1 MNFKDEMI
9 HIFVQAIKGEVEPEA
24 WEKWWDNHIEKLR
37 ETLLLGDLERM
48 EPSEQRPLDYRSMV
62 KCQQGIAY
70 YFYRQGKPQKCSD
83 YYEIMAKQQEKQKRQ
98 DAMKAYHDRMKPLR
112 EQWEHYLAGHPTAPI
127 AYDWIGTLGTPPGQ
141 TSFVGNSNVQKNIF
155 QRDKNISVKD
165 KRVSNREEMH
175 QRLKENMSAKI
186 APLTKAYGMK
196 SAGPKTFVRERNGI
210 VSYVSFTG
218 YFRGGGYESMT
229 CYLGPLY
236 SIDTGLLNLPV
247 EVYQTDIY
255 LELKNNWGDIQYDLE
270 GVSAEKI
277 NCQFDRILTLLAEEV
292 LPRWQQ
298 IDSLEAFFA
307 PERQAY
313 FGAAMTGPLDTRTNR
328 PLWEIKSVPHP
339 WHADDYLFGVW
350 DLLCG
355 REEAGYERLARCVEY
370 ANAHRNADWYTWDY
384 NNPKDHLAVY
394 CHNAELFYQTR
405 EQANADSRRQAIKET
420 YEQVCHFMRYYYKL
434 SKRVTR

>member
-1 MNFKDEMI
+1 MSFKDEMTKT
-9 HIFVQAIKGEVEPEA
+9 FLQVIKGEVEPEV
-24 WEKWWDNHIEKLR
+24 WEKWWDVHIGKLQ
-37 ETLLLGDLERM
+37 EMLLLGDLERI
-48 EPSEQRPLDYRSMV
+48 EPSEHRPLEYKSMV

-98 DAMKAYHDRMKPLR
+98 DAMNAYYDRMKPLR
-112 EQWEHYLAGHPTAPI
+112 EQWEHYLAGHPAAPI
-127 AYDWIGTLGTPPGQ
+127 AYDWRGTLGTPLGQ
-141 TSFVGNSNVQKNIF
+141 ISFAEG
-155 QRDKNISVKD
+155 DKH
-165 KRVSNREEMH
+165 VSYREEMH
-175 QRLKENMSAKI
+175 QRLKENVSAKI

-218 YFRGGGYESMT
+218 YFRGGGFESMN

-236 SIDTGLLNLPV
+236 SIDTRLLNLPA

-255 LELKNNWGDIQYDLE
+255 LELKSNWRDIQYDLE
-270 GVSAEKI
+270 GVNTEKI
-277 NCQFDRILTLLAEEV
+277 NFQFDRILTFLAEEV

-298 IDSLEAFFA
+298 IDSLETFFA
-307 PERQAY
+307 PERQTY
-313 FGAAMTGPLDTRTNR
+313 FEAAMTGPLDTRTNR
-328 PLWEIKSVPHP
+328 PLWEIMPAPDP

-355 REEAGYERLARCVEY
+355 REEAGYERLAHCVEY
-370 ANAHRNADWYTWDY
+370 ANTNRETDWHVWDH
-384 NNPKDHLAVY
+384 NDPKDHLAVY

-405 EQANADSRRQAIKET
+405 EQANADSRKQAIKET
-420 YEQVCHFMRYYYKL
+420 YEQVCNFMRYYYKL